1 MHNFSHYLS
10 IAFACITFSA
20 AICSPV
26 VANPV
31 LDEWSDITPPAAPEI
46 SAVEAD
52 IGRTALLVMDFNART
67 CNPEGRARCHD
78 IIPNVAGLL
87 ARARE
92 AGMNVVYTYGPNME
106 LPDFVPELAPL
117 ATEPSY
123 QRPFNKFYGSTLEED
138 LRAAGIDTVILVGT
152 AAVGAVFAT
161 GAGAVER
168 GFNIVVPVDG
178 MAADTAY
185 EEQFVVWYFGT
196 ANGFRNQTVLTRSDL
211 ISF

>member
-1 MHNFSHYLS
+1 MHDLS
-10 IAFACITFSA
+10 RTLLLTLACISCGA
-20 AICSPV
+20 APSSPA
-26 VANPV
+26 VANPI
-31 LDEWSDITPPAAPEI
+31 LEEWSEVAPPAAPEI
-46 SAVEAD
+46 SAVEVD
-52 IGRTALLVMDFNART
+52 LGRTALLVMDFNART

-92 AGMNVVYTYGPNME
+92 AGLKVVYTYGPNME

-123 QRPFNKFYGSTLEED
+123 QRPFNKFYGSTLEAD
-138 LRAAGIDTVILVGT
+138 LHAAGIDTVILVGT
-152 AAVGAVFAT
+152 AAAGAVFAT

-196 ANGFRNQTVLTRSDL
+196 ANGFRNQTMLTRSDL

>member
-1 MHNFSHYLS
+1 MHQFSRNVLL
-10 IAFACITFSA
+10 ALACASFGA
-20 AICSPV
+20 ATSSPV
-26 VANPV
+26 AANPI
-31 LDEWSDITPPAAPEI
+31 LEEWAEITPPAAPEI
-46 SAVEAD
+46 SPADAD

-78 IIPNVAGLL
+78 IIPNVAALL
-87 ARARE
+87 TRARE
-92 AGMNVVYTYGPNME
+92 AEMKVVYTYGPNME
-106 LPDFVPELAPL
+106 LPDFVPALAPL

-123 QRPFNKFYGSTLEED
+123 QRPFNKFYGSTLEAD

-168 GFNIVVPVDG
+168 GFNIIVPVDG

-185 EEQFVVWYFGT
+185 EEQFVTWYLGT